1 MPSPYHICA
10 PLLSIG
16 QQAQPRALFIDF
28 LAGPPTSLADGAAS
42 AQRYATGAEVIH
54 RIALLS
60 RALSTCGLDGLQRP
74 LAPVGAVVVVVAQT
88 GAATMEA
95 MLACLDAGCILC
107 PVNWRWSASE
117 LAEALQRLSP
127 ALVLHDSACAPLA
140 QQAVAQAD
148 CGRQRPKHQQL
159 HQLGSSGAGHDT
171 TANTA
176 LPLCLIDH
184 WCHATGGAGPVDGS
198 CSTGT
203 CAAAGSRRPLTTS
216 LLLSLV
222 ASLPPS
228 SSRPHA
234 GPAPDRTV
242 EAQPPPHTAPP
253 PPPPPLQLQLLA
265 PACGT
270 ALLVFTS
277 GTTAAPKGVQM
288 SHAAFHAQSLV
299 KLALVGYC
307 PADTYLHTAPLF
319 HIGGLSSAFGALMAG
334 CVQVFM
340 PRFDAEAA
348 LAAILHHHVSVFI
361 AVPTMLQDLAAA
373 AAAAAAVAAAPG
385 TATEAAPGAA
395 AVAAVLGPLG
405 CVRRILVGAGGTA
418 PKLQDAVSRTF
429 PAAHLLSAYGM
440 TEACSSMT
448 FRHLRGPAHSAAAA
462 AGWQPPQQLQLWVP
476 PVVIGESGRPAGGPA
491 PPGAGAV
498 CVGWP
503 APGVQVRVVRAEATH
518 QHHQHQGQGQDC
530 QQYVKGIGGSCGDRA
545 SEHEAPRARQGQPQQ
560 QRGATGAQ
568 DGDRE
573 GNVCA
578 PHELGEVQT
587 RGPHTLL
594 RYWRD
599 DDATAEAL
607 TADGWLRTGDLGY
620 LAADG
625 GLWLLGRAKDM
636 IKSGGENVFAPQVE
650 AVLCAHPAVAA
661 AAVVGLPHERLGE
674 QVSALVVLRDGW
686 AFLGPSVATSSSGSA
701 TSTAAAQARAQG
713 SSRSA
718 PAVSGREAQP
728 AVQQTSLQDL
738 QDFCRRQGLAGFRL
752 PRLAV
757 AQWQPLP
764 LNGSGK
770 VAKPAI
776 QAVLQQAT
784 GVGMSRL

>member
-1 MPSPYHICA
+1 M
-10 PLLSIG
+10 
-16 QQAQPRALFIDF
+16 
-28 LAGPPTSLADGAAS
+28 
-42 AQRYATGAEVIH
+42 H

-60 RALSTCGLDGLQRP
+60 RALSACGLDGLQRP
-74 LAPVGAVVVVVAQT
+74 LAPVGSVVVLVAQT
-88 GAATMEA
+88 SAVMMEA

-107 PVNWRWSASE
+107 PVNWRWSVAE

-127 ALVLHDSACAPLA
+127 ALVLHDVTCAGLA
-140 QQAVAQAD
+140 QQAVAEA
-148 CGRQRPKHQQL
+148 GR
-159 HQLGSSGAGHDT
+159 D
-171 TANTA
+171 
-176 LPLCLIDH
+176 
-184 WCHATGGAGPVDGS
+184 
-198 CSTGT
+198 
-203 CAAAGSRRPLTTS
+203 
-216 LLLSLV
+216 
-222 ASLPPS
+222 
-228 SSRPHA
+228 
-234 GPAPDRTV
+234 
-242 EAQPPPHTAPP
+242 
-253 PPPPPLQLQLLA
+253 LQLQLLA

-277 GTTAAPKGVQM
+277 GTTAAPKGVQL
-288 SHAAFHAQSLV
+288 SHAAFHAQSMV

-319 HIGGLSSAFGALMAG
+319 HIGGLSSAFAALMAG

-348 LAAILHHHVSVFI
+348 LAAILHHRVSVFI

-373 AAAAAAVAAAPG
+373 AAATAAAV
-385 TATEAAPGAA
+385 TGAA
-395 AVAAVLGPLG
+395 GPERLPAGAEDVAPGPLG

-448 FRHLRGPAHSAAAA
+448 FRHLRGPAHPASTNAG
-462 AGWQPPQQLQLWVP
+462 GWQQRPQQLQQLQLW
-476 PVVIGESGRPAGGPA
+476 A
-491 PPGAGAV
+491 PPGSNNSSK
-498 CVGWP
+498 P
-503 APGVQVRVVRAEATH
+503 
-518 QHHQHQGQGQDC
+518 
-530 QQYVKGIGGSCGDRA
+530 
-545 SEHEAPRARQGQPQQ
+545 
-560 QRGATGAQ
+560 
-568 DGDRE
+568 
-573 GNVCA
+573 
-578 PHELGEVQT
+578 
-587 RGPHTLL
+587 
-594 RYWRD
+594 
-599 DDATAEAL
+599 AL

-674 QVSALVVLRDGW
+674 Q
-686 AFLGPSVATSSSGSA
+686 
-701 TSTAAAQARAQG
+701 
-713 SSRSA
+713 
-718 PAVSGREAQP
+718 
-728 AVQQTSLQDL
+728 
-738 QDFCRRQGLAGFRL
+738 GLAGFRL

-770 VAKPAI
+770 VAKPVI
-776 QAVLQQAT
+776 RAVLQRVT